1 MLHTG
6 IQVGSLTDVSW
17 VMCAEHPKS
26 FMAFDLVILYLG
38 MYPKNII
45 KD

>member
-1 MLHTG
+1 M
-6 IQVGSLTDVSW
+6 GSLTDVSLI
-17 VMCAEHPKS
+17 MCAKHPKS
-26 FMAFDLVILYLG
+26 FMAFDLVILHLG

>member
-1 MLHTG
+1 MG

-17 VMCAEHPKS
+17 VMCAERPKS
-26 FMAFDLVILYLG
+26 IMAFDLVILHLG